1 MATNSSKM
9 TSGGSF
15 CGDSIVEH
23 THQEPI
29 PAQLEAFSSP
39 TDAEIADALSAC
51 EEDIATMLHTDE
63 PDPEDLG
70 ALKNL
75 PSKELTDNP
84 SQGGNLSESL
94 KTVPSDT
101 RNMLDQLFRAEYKA
115 ITPITPEELIKL

>member
-1 MATNSSKM
+1 MNHAKNTTCSTILVAT
-9 TSGGSF
+9 GGA
-15 CGDSIVEH
+15 DIVYND
-23 THQEPI
+23 T
-29 PAQLEAFSSP
+29 PA
-39 TDAEIADALSAC
+39 ALSTC
-51 EEDIATMLHTDE
+51 EADIATMLHTDE

-94 KTVPSDT
+94 KTVPIDT